1 MADEAPARPTPRRI
15 VTGYLTERPAAELAV
30 DAAVVMMLVY
40 VVSHFVNIVRAKQY
54 SSGAP
59 YPRDLTVIQLALELT
74 RLIESLNSI
83 AYIFATGLFVWACF
97 RLVADRPGHR
107 IGP

>member
-15 VTGYLTERPAAELAV
+15 VTGYLTERPAAALAV

-40 VVSHFVNIVRAKQY
+40 VVSHFLGTDDVEQHSA
-54 SSGAP
+54 GAP

-74 RLIESLNSI
+74 RIIESLNSI
-83 AYIFATGLFVWACF
+83 AYIFATGLFIWACF
-97 RLVADRPGHR
+97 RLVADRTGHR